1 MCEVFSGWSRARWC
15 WWISN
20 TLNICQVVEPW
31 MRYSQWEQT
40 LLSSLLLSA
49 LWTRSS
55 YACVCTE
62 KGTIV
67 YFPSEHIGTH
77 THKLFS
83 VCNLV
88 IAELQHEQAVKRF
101 EWKNN
106 LNRQPRIR
114 TQTTR
119 TTSVSHLACLICN
132 VWLPPPLISHV
143 GVQDYRLQDAKLC
156 SVTKRI
162 SPGDSMEL
170 IQDPHFCV
178 KRRLP
183 LLPPRPSSRKTTPL
197 FHIPAGQRTEW
208 WIYINVTHLIWCC
221 LTSP

>member
-1 MCEVFSGWSRARWC
+1 MCEVFRGWSRARWC

-67 YFPSEHIGTH
+67 YFPSEHIDTHTH

-88 IAELQHEQAVKRF
+88 IAEPQHEQAVKRF

-106 LNRQPRIR
+106 LNRHVLSLAFFSFLVVFFSAANQNTNNSDHICV
-114 TQTTR
+114 
-119 TTSVSHLACLICN
+119 TSRMFDL
-132 VWLPPPLISHV
+132 
-143 GVQDYRLQDAKLC
+143 
-156 SVTKRI
+156 
-162 SPGDSMEL
+162 
-170 IQDPHFCV
+170 
-178 KRRLP
+178 
-183 LLPPRPSSRKTTPL
+183 
-197 FHIPAGQRTEW
+197 
-208 WIYINVTHLIWCC
+208 
-221 LTSP
+221 

>member
-49 LWTRSS
+49 LWTQSS

-88 IAELQHEQAVKRF
+88 IAEPQHEQAVKRF

-143 GVQDYRLQDAKLC
+143 GVQDSWLQDAKLC
-156 SVTKRI
+156 SVTKALVLAI
-162 SPGDSMEL
+162 AWS
-170 IQDPHFCV
+170 
-178 KRRLP
+178 
-183 LLPPRPSSRKTTPL
+183 
-197 FHIPAGQRTEW
+197 
-208 WIYINVTHLIWCC
+208 
-221 LTSP
+221 